1 MTTTQEAELHEPET
15 LLVVVNED
23 RPAQPSRQP
32 ADDPPIYRKL
42 LYLML
47 GLPLGILYL
56 TVVLTG
62 LGLGVGLM
70 PLALLG
76 VPTTIGLWY
85 INRALLRRE
94 RNLSNT
100 LLGARIGPIDPVPRP
115 SGGLWQQFR
124 TIAADRYGWKGM
136 VYLLLR
142 FPAGL
147 FTFTVTVTLAVLSLS
162 LTLAPTYM
170 WAGDN
175 RVWLGQ
181 WFDSYLWSFALVP
194 IGIIVSVATIYT
206 TNMLANACR
215 QWTTGALSC
224 GSELER
230 GRPLSELVEIQSRS
244 AACRPSSENPGCR
257 YRAPAPDPG
266 SEAGTRPRSTARDRR
281 VAAPAPD
288 ARPDQWR

>member
-1 MTTTQEAELHEPET
+1 LIDTYDECLLGVAVQCSTQRAATSPSIESLTEETNMNSPQPAHVGSDRNPQERQTTGSTRRPTMTTTQETELHESET
-15 LLVVVNED
+15 LLVVNED
-23 RPAQPSRQP
+23 RLAQPSTQP
-32 ADDPPIYRKL
+32 ADPPFYRKL

-56 TVVLTG
+56 TAVLTG
-62 LGLGVGLM
+62 VGLGVGLM

-85 INRALLRRE
+85 INRALLRLE
-94 RNLSNT
+94 RNLANT

-124 TIAADRYGWKGM
+124 TIATDRYGWKGM

-142 FPAGL
+142 FPVGL

-170 WAGDN
+170 WVGGN

-194 IGIIVSVATIYT
+194 VGIIVGVATIYT

-215 QWTTGALSC
+215 QWTTGAL
-224 GSELER
+224 R
-230 GRPLSELVEIQSRS
+230 
-244 AACRPSSENPGCR
+244 
-257 YRAPAPDPG
+257 
-266 SEAGTRPRSTARDRR
+266 
-281 VAAPAPD
+281 
-288 ARPDQWR
+288 